1 MHSGDILFEALHG
14 ASMCN
19 LHQGLKAIAA
29 YTSELKSTSKEVQL
43 LSYALDIAFPVDGSC
58 PSIIRNGLKT
68 RIKLTHIS
76 AQNLRISKYGTPRD
90 FARDVFILKH
100 QSKGV

>member
-43 LSYALDIAFPVDGSC
+43 LSYALDIALPVDGSLL
-58 PSIIRNGLKT
+58 SVLRNGLET
-68 RIKLTHIS
+68 R
-76 AQNLRISKYGTPRD
+76 
-90 FARDVFILKH
+90 V
-100 QSKGV
+100 